1 MPNTGELIM
10 LTGKTIIAA
19 TVGSLML
26 TVMVGNVEAKGDI
39 ERGADLTSDC
49 IECHG
54 MDGKGNFETP
64 AIAGL
69 KESYI
74 LKRLRGFNSG
84 KMKSLDG
91 MMHTY
96 TEDLTDQ
103 NLQDLAAY
111 WASRKR

>member
-1 MPNTGELIM
+1 M
-10 LTGKTIIAA
+10 LTGKTIIVA
-19 TVGSLML
+19 TIGSLML
-26 TVMVGNVEAKGDI
+26 TFMVGNAEAKGDS

-69 KESYI
+69 KQSYI

-84 KMKSLDG
+84 KTKSLDG

-96 TEDLTDQ
+96 TEDLNDQ
-103 NLQDLAAY
+103 DLQDLAAY
-111 WASRKR
+111 WASRKK